1 MLSRRQRHRSVTK
14 LQNKYLLI
22 GLTVVLMS
30 MAVISTALSEKAA
43 VPALAGQVRL
53 SGQELSM
60 VLPTWQELLFSG
72 VPGLQTVAEKRPL
85 PRFDMEQF
93 GINLFQVFTSI
104 DLGDMR
110 SLITSEIPVLASVK
124 NGNLPVSSKPVAI
137 LPNLKTAGIAD
148 TGKPLIGIYHTHTA
162 ESYIPTSGVAH
173 KPGGQIGDIVGVG
186 QALVQ
191 QMAKYQITAIQ
202 SNTIHDYP
210 SFMKAYGPSEI
221 TAKKMLEENPSIQ
234 MIFDIH
240 RDAQK
245 RENTTVVIN
254 GKEAAKIMIIVATGQ
269 PDLVQP
275 HWQENHAFAK
285 LIDSK
290 LNQHYPGLSRGI
302 QLVEWRYNQHL
313 HPRALLLEV
322 GCQEN
327 SLEEATRSM
336 EMLGDV
342 LAEIIAENKLQ
353 QGNTQ

>member
-1 MLSRRQRHRSVTK
+1 MLSRRQRHRSVVK
-14 LQNKYLLI
+14 LQNKYALIALAVLL
-22 GLTVVLMS
+22 VS
-30 MAVISTALSEKAA
+30 MVTILATLSEKTA
-43 VPALAGQVRL
+43 VPALAGPVHP
-53 SGQELSM
+53 SGQELSKIF
-60 VLPTWQELLFSG
+60 PTWQELLFSG

-85 PRFDMEQF
+85 PQF
-93 GINLFQVFTSI
+93 NLEEFGVRVFQVFTSI

-110 SLITSEIPVLASVK
+110 SVITSEIPVLASVRS
-124 NGNLPVSSKPVAI
+124 GNVPTLSKPVAI
-137 LPNLKTAGIAD
+137 LPNLKTETTAAM
-148 TGKPLIGIYHTHTA
+148 GKPLIGIYHTHTA
-162 ESYIPTSGVAH
+162 ESYLPTSGVDH
-173 KPGGQIGDIVGVG
+173 KPGGQVGDIAGVG

-202 SNTIHDYP
+202 STTIHDYP

-234 MIFDIH
+234 MLFDIH

-275 HWQENHAFAK
+275 HWQENYTFAK

-302 QLVEWRYNQHL
+302 QLVEWRFNQHL

-327 SLEEATRSM
+327 SLEEAERSM
-336 EMLGDV
+336 EMFGDI
-342 LAEIIAENKLQ
+342 LAEIIAENKWQ